1 MQARGPRT
9 QITTTFGEHRAYL
22 CLQNE
27 NRMKDATTPLN
38 ETAMTTTPNHHDQP
52 AQPILFPTSPQLSL
66 VHQVE
71 AILFVAGEPVTLEQL
86 TKVLEVTPAE
96 ITSIIDEL
104 VSIYAQRGIRLQRHN
119 DQWMFVSAPEAA
131 PVIRRFLGTQ
141 QSQRLSSAALET
153 LAIIAYRQPITRA
166 QIDAIRGVD
175 SSAALRALL
184 SRDLICEAGR
194 LETLGRPILYATT
207 PTFLQAFGLT
217 SLSDLPPL
225 EEGEE

>member
-1 MQARGPRT
+1 
-9 QITTTFGEHRAYL
+9 
-22 CLQNE
+22 
-27 NRMKDATTPLN
+27 MKDATTPLN

-52 AQPILFPTSPQLSL
+52 AQSILLPVSPQLSL
-66 VHQVE
+66 IQQVE
-71 AILFVAGEPVTLEQL
+71 AILFVAAEPVTLEQL
-86 TKVLEVTPAE
+86 TKVLAVTPTE
-96 ITSIIDEL
+96 ITSVIDEL
-104 VSIYAQRGIRLQRHN
+104 VSIYAQRGIRLQRYN
-119 DQWMFVSAPEAA
+119 DQYMFVSAPEAA
-131 PVIRRFLGTQ
+131 PIVRRFLGTQ
-141 QSQRLSSAALET
+141 QSQRLSPAALET

-166 QIDAIRGVD
+166 QIEAIRGVD

-194 LETLGRPILYATT
+194 METLGRPILYATT